1 MRSLRTVEMA
11 APLREHLDIQAFEEV
26 LACNIKDVIADFCL
40 TDAEIIR
47 FYADNQLHGN
57 MDDMMTSS
65 AELYFKGETL
75 SYGYVAHV
83 STEREDS
90 SMCRSRHGIRTR
102 FHHSLLPAH
111 FRQLLYRRQDQRS
124 SLGCDDSMDP
134 SSILSPSRS
143 ILSSARLRPLP
154 RRFKSSY
161 CLAASRPP
169 LSAWWTQPRSDA
181 A

>member
-1 MRSLRTVEMA
+1 MRSLRTVEAA
-11 APLREHLDIQAFEEV
+11 APLREHWDILALEEV

-57 MDDMMTSS
+57 MDEMVTSS

-83 STEREDS
+83 SSGREDS
-90 SMCRSRHGIRTR
+90 TCVVLDMEFVHDSVTVFFKLIFGNYYIGVQISEVLLDATLRTSD
-102 FHHSLLPAH
+102 FN
-111 FRQLLYRRQDQRS
+111 
-124 SLGCDDSMDP
+124 P
-134 SSILSPSRS
+134 SDFER

-154 RRFKSSY
+154 ARFKSPYSP
-161 CLAASRPP
+161 AGSVRH
-169 LSAWWTQPRSDA
+169 
-181 A
+181 

>member
-11 APLREHLDIQAFEEV
+11 APLREHWDIQAFEEV

-57 MDDMMTSS
+57 MDEMMASS

-83 STEREDS
+83 SSEREDS
-90 SMCRSRHGIRTR
+90 SCVVLDMEFVHDSITVFFQLIFGNYYIGVKISEVILDAT
-102 FHHSLLPAH
+102 FHKYDFNL
-111 FRQLLYRRQDQRS
+111 S
-124 SLGCDDSMDP
+124 SFE
-134 SSILSPSRS
+134 R

-154 RRFKSSY
+154 PRFKSSY
-161 CLAASRPP
+161 CLAETVRH
-169 LSAWWTQPRSDA
+169 
-181 A
+181 

>member
-1 MRSLRTVEMA
+1 MRSLRTVEVA
-11 APLREHLDIQAFEEV
+11 APLREHWDMQAFEEV

-57 MDDMMTSS
+57 MDEMVTSS

-83 STEREDS
+83 SAEREDAKHVVLDMEFVHDS
-90 SMCRSRHGIRTR
+90 VTVFFKIIFGNYDIGVQISEV
-102 FHHSLLPAH
+102 LLDTAICQSD
-111 FRQLLYRRQDQRS
+111 FN
-124 SLGCDDSMDP
+124 P
-134 SSILSPSRS
+134 SSFEM

-154 RRFKSSY
+154 ARFKSSY
-161 CLAASRPP
+161 CPAGALRH
-169 LSAWWTQPRSDA
+169 
-181 A
+181 